1 MWNKMKKIEI
11 KIIGFVGLG
20 VMGSSMC
27 KNLLR
32 NKEWQVLV
40 KDLNPK
46 IEKILENNGASIA
59 PNIDQIFEQS
69 DLVIT
74 CLPGGDFVKE
84 LYFTKQKMIEKI
96 KRDQFI
102 IDMSTSQPDLMV
114 ELQKETKN
122 RMAYFADAPIA
133 RTRQAA
139 VDGTL
144 AIMVGSE
151 KDVFEK
157 ITPILEYMGKD
168 IMFCGKVG
176 SGQLTKILNNMIL
189 FETVLALSEAAAIGE
204 KYGIKVENLFN
215 NITKCSADSFALR
228 NHGLKS
234 IAQNHF
240 PTQAFS
246 SEYALKD
253 LSYAIELGKSLNI
266 KLPGALTSER
276 ILKLSIENGDKDTY
290 FPAMRKHLD
299 KI

>member
-1 MWNKMKKIEI
+1 MKKIEI

-46 IEKILENNGASIA
+46 IEKILENNGANIA
-59 PNIDQIFEQS
+59 QNIDQIFEQS

-84 LYFTKQKMIEKI
+84 LYFTKQKMIQKI

-102 IDMSTSQPDLMV
+102 IDMSTSKPDLMV
-114 ELQKETKN
+114 DLQKETKN

-176 SGQLTKILNNMIL
+176 SEQL
-189 FETVLALSEAAAIGE
+189 
-204 KYGIKVENLFN
+204 
-215 NITKCSADSFALR
+215 
-228 NHGLKS
+228 
-234 IAQNHF
+234 
-240 PTQAFS
+240 
-246 SEYALKD
+246 
-253 LSYAIELGKSLNI
+253 
-266 KLPGALTSER
+266 
-276 ILKLSIENGDKDTY
+276 
-290 FPAMRKHLD
+290 
-299 KI
+299 